1 MSRLAQLRLLS
12 MAALVLIAP
21 CAQALDW
28 SSTELQ
34 WQRGRLELPYS
45 DNASAQT
52 TVWTFQHANGWK
64 YGDNFGFID
73 FSRGRGDLDAY
84 GEYYGHFS
92 LGKIRGATTGWGPVK
107 DIGLL
112 AGVNAAEEAK
122 VLKYLPGLRL
132 SLDARGFAFLNL
144 DITAYLDDSRGVR
157 HGGAPKEGDSWM
169 VDLNGARAFK
179 IGKAGFSIEGH
190 IEYVAARRD
199 EFGQR
204 VPAHV
209 LAQPQIRYDLGE
221 RLWGRPNQV
230 FVGVEYQYWRN
241 KLGDA
246 NTDESAVQALVVWRL

>member
-12 MAALVLIAP
+12 MAALGLIAP

-92 LGKIRGATTGWGPVK
+92 LGKIRGAKTGWGPVK

-132 SLDARGFAFLNL
+132 SLDAPGFAFLNL

-221 RLWGRPNQV
+221 RLWGWPNQV

-246 NTDESAVQALVVWRL
+246 NTDESAIQALVVWRL